1 MLPEASRPSRKAPHA
16 RLTLRATQGPSGPSR
31 KLPILHPAVPLE
43 LPQHLTINIRL
54 LIGLKAC
61 PAPIQGTIVEL
72 QAQLEQRDLVI
83 QGLMQDRGLLVEQQ
97 NRVRG

>member
-16 RLTLRATQGPSGPSR
+16 RLTMRATQGIR
-31 KLPILHPAVPLE
+31 KLPILHPAVPVE
-43 LPQHLTINIRL
+43 LPQHLPINTS
-54 LIGLKAC
+54 IGLFVGLTAC